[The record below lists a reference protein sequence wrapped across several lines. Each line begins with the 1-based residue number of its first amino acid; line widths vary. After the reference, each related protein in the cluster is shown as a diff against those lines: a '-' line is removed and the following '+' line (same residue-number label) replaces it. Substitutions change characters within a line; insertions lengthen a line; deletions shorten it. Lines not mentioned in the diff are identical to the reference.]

1 MPQKPHRHTRGAEN
15 VSTDTIT
22 RTAGKPK
29 LPAGVAWEKY
39 YADVPGGPPVRH
51 EDARPVRLDDHAPV
65 GRIWF
70 CPAPEGCDVA
80 EWVFSDLDP
89 DARPTQRGCSEHVL
103 ELVPPITVSTARPGG
118 AIARVRQGAVTK
130 IAETRQSA
138 ADATAQK
145 IRTIR
150 VAAAEDARQAA
161 RGSREF
167 LPGAIVGGA
176 WLAGGAVTL
185 ATTEATE
192 AYLAAAALAAVGTV
206 LFYALAVLVQR
217 IVARW
222 RKRNLGGIR
231 RIRARARWIA
241 LGPLLTALWIF
252 AAQAVEARA
261 DNGWGG
267 PAAFGGLLLIAAAN
281 GGAWESIRARRRAE
295 AERIRLDAERRAAE
309 EAEKARL
316 AAWNSLLAG
325 IAKAHEDAYAD
336 IQEEAWT
343 AHGEWTEARI
353 AADDSADAAGRKFAA
368 EWARIITDETAP
380 PWAVHTEVMP
390 DRTRVIEIPDPED
403 RSVMKSLGHEFWLKA
418 KPGVLSG
425 PRPGDES
432 PVRFAQN
439 WIASMLGIDPNEI
452 TIIDKPE
459 DDDGRQI
466 PNQFIISLSRG
477 VPLSTPVDYPG
488 AAGCYVGAD
497 GGLYGFAGRDLLGKD
512 VFKLYWM
519 PGQPGG
525 GARAGFTGSGKTI
538 VAQVDLLNMLILGI
552 FTMVHDWKNL
562 IDYADFRGIIP
573 LGCTK
578 DHRDAFAAAKYEIMV
593 RRQKWLS
600 TIRTVN
606 RNGISVAAEAVWKLE
621 YGPPIAVLW
630 DEFHLSAK
638 DKDYIGV
645 MSAMSRLQRI
655 SALMDWVIT
664 QGGGL
669 ADFSDSNFR
678 DQVTAASIE
687 LMRMSQ
693 LQANLTNYP
702 RDAYSPAN
710 LPRIP
715 GMMVRQATGQVE
727 IPYRSAY
734 VHRKDRDGAIVD
746 FLWVADPTAPGGARQ
761 QLFAPKLPDE
771 DMAILEKYGVLDI
784 WDLGTTEE
792 GWQQLLADSEGPMGS
807 IITGEQAGLLA
818 PTGAGVDGLKPELS
832 AQKVVAALL
841 LANPNGMTMKQLGD
855 SDWWDYTIGPWN
867 DSPSGRPGSD
877 RFSRVLRAPDAAER
891 LKGVPVFFESDG
903 GRPAVYRLLPA
914 GREMAE
920 QAQLLLARAG
930 APGLTTPEQR
940 QAWEDVKTVAEEQ
953 MGMGEKEQAALA
965 EAEEDMI
972 LRAEAAGAY
981 DDHR

>member
-1 MPQKPHRHTRGAEN
+1 M
-15 VSTDTIT
+15 STDTIT
-22 RTAGKPK
+22 RTASKPGRM
-29 LPAGVAWEKY
+29 PTGVSWERY
-39 YADVPGGPPVRH
+39 YADTPDDPVTRH
-51 EDARPVRLDDHAPV
+51 EESRPVRLADNAPV

-70 CPAPEGCDVA
+70 CPAPEGCDIA
-80 EWVFSDLDP
+80 EWVFDDLDP
-89 DARPTQRGCSEHVL
+89 DARPTQRGCADHITA
-103 ELVPPITVSTARPGG
+103 LVPPITISTTRPGG
-118 AIARVRQGAVTK
+118 ALARAREGVTAK
-130 IAETRQSA
+130 VSDTRRAA
-138 ADATAQK
+138 ADATAQR

-150 VAAAEDARQAA
+150 AAAAEDARQAA
-161 RGSREF
+161 RGSREY

-176 WLAGGAVTL
+176 WLTAGAVTL

-192 AYLAAAALAAVGTV
+192 AYLAGLILATAGTV
-206 LFYALAVLVQR
+206 LFYVLAIGVQR
-217 IVARW
+217 LVARW
-222 RKRNLGGIR
+222 RKRDLGSTR
-231 RIRARARWIA
+231 RIRERARWIM
-241 LGPLLTALWIF
+241 LGPLLTATWIL
-252 AAQAVEARA
+252 AAQAVEVRA
-261 DNGWGG
+261 DNLQGG
-267 PAAFGGLLLIAAAN
+267 AFAFGGLMLIALAN
-281 GGAWESIRARRRAE
+281 GGAWESIRAGRRAE
-295 AERIRLDAERRAAE
+295 AERIRLDAERRVAE
-309 EAEKARL
+309 EAEKQRL
-316 AAWNSLLAG
+316 AAWNALLAR
-325 IAKAHEDAYAD
+325 ISKAHENAFED
-336 IQEEAWT
+336 IQELAW
-343 AHGEWTEARI
+343 AEHAEWLEARI
-353 AADDSADAAGRKFAA
+353 EADDSAEAAGRKFAA
-368 EWARIITDETAP
+368 EWARIIADETAP
-380 PWAVHTEVMP
+380 SWAAHTEVMA

-403 RSVMKSLGHEFWLKA
+403 RSVMKPLGHEFWIKA

-432 PVRFAQN
+432 PVRYAQN
-439 WIASMLGIDPNEI
+439 WIASMLGIAPNEI

-466 PNQFIISLSRG
+466 PNQFIISISRG
-477 VPLSTPVDYPG
+477 VPLSAPVIYPG
-488 AAGCYVGAD
+488 APGCYIGAD
-497 GGLYGFAGRDLLGKD
+497 GGMYGYAGRDLVGKD
-512 VFKLYWM
+512 VYKLYWM

-538 VAQVDLLNMLILGI
+538 VAQVDILNMLFLGI
-552 FTMVHDWKNL
+552 FAMVHDWKNL

-621 YGPPIAVLW
+621 YGPPIAALW

-638 DKDYIGV
+638 DKEYIGI

-734 VHRKDRDGAIVD
+734 VHRQDRDGAIVD
-746 FLWVADPTAPGGARQ
+746 FLWVADPDAPGGARQ
-761 QLFAPKLPDE
+761 QLTAPKLPDE
-771 DMAILEKYGVLDI
+771 DMAILEKHGVLDI

-792 GWQQLLADSEGPMGS
+792 GWQQLLADSEGTVGS
-807 IITGEQAGLLA
+807 IITGDQAGLSA
-818 PTGAGVDGLKPELS
+818 PTGAGVDGVKPELS
-832 AQKVVAALL
+832 ATKVVAALL
-841 LANPNGMTMKQLGD
+841 YAHPNGLTMKQLGD
-855 SDWWDYTIGPWN
+855 HEWWDYTTGPW
-867 DSPSGRPGSD
+867 SGTVTGRPGSD

-891 LKGVPVFFESDG
+891 LKGAPMYFESDG

-914 GREMAE
+914 GVEMAE

-930 APGLTTPEQR
+930 APGLTTPEQQ
-940 QAWEDVKTVAEEQ
+940 QAWDDVKKAAEDA
-953 MGMGEKEQAALA
+953 MSIGEKEQAALA

-972 LRAEAAGAY
+972 LRAETEGAY
-981 DDHR
+981 DSPR